1 MLLLD
6 VVFVRDESALRNF
19 FVNDITVIVI
29 GVVIALAFLLV
40 SVVIANLIKYKPDHR
55 DFKKRKLWF
64 WIMGVLALITAFVVF
79 FFVNYFKIPEVQT
92 TNKLAGLYNELVNHY
107 TMLIS
112 IATGGAFV
120 LYIVLGF
127 ILSKI
132 FKNKKIGNW
141 F

>member
-6 VVFVRDESALRNF
+6 QIVRTQAELESYFVD
-19 FVNDITVIVI
+19 DITVIVV

-40 SVVIANLIKYKPDHR
+40 SVLIANLIKYKPDHR

-79 FFVNYFKIPEVQT
+79 FFTIKFATPDVKT
-92 TNKLAGLYNELVNHY
+92 TKQLAASYTELVNHF
-107 TMLIS
+107 TMLKS

-132 FKNKKIGNW
+132 FKNKKIGTW